1 LDGAKV
7 EFRNNYRP
15 RARYLYFHF
24 CVQILRLTWGKRRK
38 DAEILKKE
46 LGRVFWGTPGRYLP
60 KNMLRAFVDEL
71 GPECEA
77 LLEGAT
83 EDEAD
88 ADIAGADNG
97 NSDVLLAVTSD
108 QIKAS
113 VVESEDEDEEDEGI
127 PE

>member
-24 CVQILRLTWGKRRK
+24 CVQILRLTWGYRRK

-60 KNMLRAFVDEL
+60 KNMLQAFVNEL

-77 LLEGAT
+77 LLEGAM

-108 QIKAS
+108 QM
-113 VVESEDEDEEDEGI
+113 
-127 PE
+127 